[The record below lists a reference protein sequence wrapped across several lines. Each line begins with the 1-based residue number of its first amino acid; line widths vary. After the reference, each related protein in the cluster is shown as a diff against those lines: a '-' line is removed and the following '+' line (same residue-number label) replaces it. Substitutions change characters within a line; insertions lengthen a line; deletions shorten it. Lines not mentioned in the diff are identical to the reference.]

1 MTSVLDA
8 KMVGALRLAAKRA
21 TRAPSVYNTQP
32 WRIVVQRDGIEL
44 WADRERALPVLDPVG
59 RQLVISCGCALF
71 NARVALAASGYRATV
86 QRFPDATQPD
96 LVARLTVSEQQTAWV
111 PIGDLEASIE
121 RRRTNRRRFADEPIP
136 PAVVHK
142 LTLAAAAE
150 GAEVLPISG
159 PEQRAATARLSAQ
172 ADSLEKADPAYQAE
186 LYAWTSDDPR
196 RVDGVW
202 CATVP
207 YVGVGANP
215 HNSLPMREF
224 DTRAMGWLPSDASSG
239 VNESLLLLGTADDG
253 PTAWLRAGE
262 ALERVWLEL
271 TRLAYAASPLTQVI
285 EVGETNDRLRSELQL
300 AMHPAVLLRAGRAP
314 EVPRSTRRNLS
325 DMISLAY

>member
-1 MTSVLDA
+1 MTSVSDV
-8 KMVGALRLAAKRA
+8 KMVDALRLAAKRA

-32 WRIVVQRDGIEL
+32 WRIVVRPDGIEL
-44 WADRERALPVLDPVG
+44 WADRKRALPVLDPMG
-59 RQLVISCGCALF
+59 RQLMISCGCALF
-71 NARVALAASGYRATV
+71 NARVTLAASCYDATV
-86 QRFPDATQPD
+86 QRFPDAAQPD
-96 LVARLTVSEQQTAWV
+96 LVARLAVSEQPTTWV
-111 PIGDLEASIE
+111 PIAELDTSIE

-136 PAVVHK
+136 PALVHK

-150 GAEVLPISG
+150 GAVLLPISG
-159 PEQRAATARLSAQ
+159 TEQRAVTARLSVQ
-172 ADSLEKADPAYQAE
+172 ADSLEKADPAYQTE
-186 LYAWTSDDPR
+186 LYAWTTDDPR

-202 CATVP
+202 CATAP
-207 YVGVGANP
+207 YVGVGANSRD
-215 HNSLPMREF
+215 SLPMREF

-253 PTAWLRAGE
+253 PAAWLRAGE

-285 EVGETNDRLRSELQL
+285 EIGETNNRLRSDLQL

-314 EVPRSTRRNLS
+314 EVPRSRRRNLS
-325 DMISLAY
+325 DVISQVL